1 MEFQPVELNYSEQGQ
16 GTPVILLHGF
26 PFDHTIWQPVL
37 PLLAGHARLIMPDL
51 RGFGQSPVTDGVYTM
66 RLLAEDVVTLMDKL
80 GLEKA
85 ILVGHSM
92 GGYVS
97 LAFAQA
103 YPNRLLG
110 LGLVATQAAADLP
123 EKRQNRLKSARSVK
137 RRGVK
142 VVAQTMA
149 PKLSPKSELVQPL
162 FDLMM
167 RASRPAVIGALQGM
181 AERSDLTGELSKI
194 NVPAVV
200 VAGGLDQFLTQ
211 ENMRTM
217 AQLLP
222 RCWLVELPEGGH
234 MPMLESP
241 ERMAESIHH
250 LVHTVHQ

>member
-1 MEFQPVELNYSEQGQ
+1 MEFQPVELFFNEQGQ

-26 PFDHTIWQPVL
+26 PFNHTIWQPVL
-37 PLLAGHARLIMPDL
+37 PLLAEHARLIMPDL
-51 RGFGQSPVTDGVYTM
+51 RGFGQSPVTDGVYSM
-66 RLLAEDVVTLMDKL
+66 RLMAEDVVALMDKM

-85 ILVGHSM
+85 VLVGHSM

-110 LGLVATQAAADLP
+110 LGLIATQAAADLP
-123 EKRQNRLKSARSVK
+123 EKRQGRLKTASSVK

-142 VVAQTMA
+142 VVAQAMA
-149 PKLSPKSELVQPL
+149 PKLTPKTELVQPM

-167 RASRPAVIGALQGM
+167 RANRLAVIGALQGM
-181 AERSDLTGELSKI
+181 AERSDLTGELSEI
-194 NVPAVV
+194 HVPAVV
-200 VAGGLDQFLTQ
+200 VAGGQDQFLTQ

-217 AQLLP
+217 AQMLP
-222 RCWLVELPEGGH
+222 KCWLVEIPEGGH
-234 MPMLESP
+234 MPMLETP
-241 ERMAESIHH
+241 ERVAESIHH